1 MTLGPEDGGG
11 VSADCL
17 YCCLAGVSTDPAF
30 IPDVDTLL
38 FRQVGISHCVRAE
51 MSVG

>member
-11 VSADCL
+11 VSADCQ

-38 FRQVGISHCVRAE
+38 FRQVGISHFVRAE